1 MVQDEEMIISALTDW
16 NPWWQGKE
24 IPEELLGRDRIT
36 STPQE
41 AIMNRKEI
49 KTVTGIR
56 RCGKSTLIYQI
67 INKLLSKGIGGK
79 DIILINFDDDML
91 SGKPLSEIMSVFRT
105 KIAPSETVN
114 IFLDEVHRC
123 PDWVGYLRKDYDLRR
138 IGQVL
143 VTDSSSKFIKGEY
156 TTLLTGRTI
165 DINLHI
171 LSFSEFIRWHGMKT
185 EVPLGQKDI
194 DRRRHLLDRYLRWGG
209 FPEVVLAKS
218 DLQKKILLKEY
229 FDSILYKDVVERYDA
244 NIHKLKILVDYLIS
258 TPATK
263 FSPRKFSRNHDIAL
277 ETLNNYIRYLQEV
290 NLLHVIPRFDYS
302 LSKVI
307 RSTKKIYIEDTGL
320 FENLGFHFME
330 GMGKLYEN
338 AVCNEL
344 IRREFEVYYWNDEG
358 SECDFIVKK
367 RKDLQMAIQVCYD
380 LNEENIEREIK
391 GLRKAC
397 SDLKIEKGI
406 IISSKV
412 PEMDID
418 EFDIIPLWK
427 FLLQKIE

>member
-1 MVQDEEMIISALTDW
+1 MIISALTDW

-24 IPEELLGRDRIT
+24 VPQELLGRDRIT
-36 STPQE
+36 STPLE
-41 AIMNRKEI
+41 VIMNRTEI

-56 RCGKSTLIYQI
+56 RCGKSTLIYQVI
-67 INKLLSKGIGGK
+67 HKLLSKGTNEKNIV
-79 DIILINFDDDML
+79 LINFDDDML
-91 SGKPLSEIMSVFRT
+91 SGRPLSEIMSVFRSR
-105 KIAPSETVN
+105 IDPSGTIN
-114 IFLDEVHRC
+114 IFMDEVNRC
-123 PDWVGYLRKDYDLRR
+123 PDWVGNLKKDYDLRR
-138 IGQVL
+138 VGQVL

-156 TTLLTGRTI
+156 ITLLTGRTI
-165 DINLHI
+165 DINLHT
-171 LSFSEFIRWHGMKT
+171 LSFNEFVIWQGMNTK
-185 EVPLGQKDI
+185 VPFGQKDI
-194 DRRRHLLDRYLRWGG
+194 DRSRYLLERYLRWGG
-209 FPEVVLAKS
+209 YPEVVLAES
-218 DLQKKILLKEY
+218 DLHKKILLKEY
-229 FDSILYKDVVERYDA
+229 LDSILYKDVVERYNA

-263 FSPRKFSRNHDIAL
+263 FSPRNFSRNHDIAL

-290 NLLHVIPRFDYS
+290 NLLHVIPQFDYS
-302 LSKVI
+302 MSKMI

-367 RKDLQMAIQVCYD
+367 GKDIQMAIQVCYD
-380 LNEENIEREIK
+380 LNEENIDREIK

-397 SDLKIEKGI
+397 SELKIEKGI

-412 PEMDID
+412 PEMDIN

-427 FLLQKIE
+427 FLLQNIEL